1 MASSKSAKK
10 LKRLVLAQTVAESM
24 AKSQVG
30 ELAANLTQ
38 QEEKLDQAREAFSN
52 ATTSLIF
59 ADLHLRHIH
68 GLASQ
73 CVETR
78 SQLELA
84 RRGLQSETVR
94 NKKLKSRL
102 KSTLVE
108 ELRDEESKLMMER
121 LDRSSAKISS
131 PGY

>member
-1 MASSKSAKK
+1 MTSKKVAKK

-30 ELAANLTQ
+30 SLSSALKQ
-38 QEEKLDQAREAFSN
+38 KEEKLEGAREAFSS
-52 ATTSLIF
+52 ASTSLVF

-68 GLASQ
+68 GLANQ

-78 SQLELA
+78 NQLETA
-84 RRGLQSETVR
+84 RRELQSETVR

-102 KSTLVE
+102 RSTLVE
-108 ELRDEESKLMMER
+108 QQRDEESKLMMER
-121 LDRSSAKISS
+121 LDRASSTN
-131 PGY
+131 

>member
-1 MASSKSAKK
+1 MTGSKAAKK

-30 ELAANLTQ
+30 MLSSALKQMEDKLERARDAFAN
-38 QEEKLDQAREAFSN
+38 AS
-52 ATTSLIF
+52 TSLAF

-78 SQLELA
+78 SQLETA
-84 RRGLQSETVR
+84 RRELQSETVR

-102 KSTLVE
+102 KSTLAE
-108 ELRDEESKLMMER
+108 QQRDEESKVMMEL
-121 LDRSSAKISS
+121 LDRASNSN
-131 PGY
+131 

>member
-1 MASSKSAKK
+1 MANTKTAKK

-30 ELAANLTQ
+30 ALSSALKQKEDKL
-38 QEEKLDQAREAFSN
+38 EEAREAFSN
-52 ATTSLIF
+52 ASTSLVF

-78 SQLELA
+78 SQLETA
-84 RRGLQSETVR
+84 RRELQSETVR

-108 ELRDEESKLMMER
+108 QERDEENKLMMER
-121 LDRSSAKISS
+121 LDRTSNSH
-131 PGY
+131 